1 MALMNLRTLLNKF
14 YKFPGFVYGHIELET
29 CHKKQT
35 LVVSVRPRV
44 GAKAI
49 CSHCGKPA
57 PIYDTAR
64 KARRLQFIPFWGM
77 LVFFEYFMR
86 RVQCPN
92 CGVKTERVPWASSK
106 SPTTDIFAWFI
117 AHWAEKLSWS
127 AVATEFSL
135 SWNRVLACVSM
146 AVTWGRAHM
155 SLEGT
160 IGIGID
166 EIARSTGHKYV
177 TLVYQI
183 AGGQRR
189 LLYVA
194 KDRTEAS
201 LNGFFD
207 WLGDKHSKSIKYVC
221 SDMWKPYLKVIQAR
235 VGQALQILDRFHIM
249 SHFSKAINEVRAEE
263 ARDLAKKG
271 KGEILKN
278 TRWLLLKRPEN
289 LTDRQ
294 SDRLSHL
301 VQHNLRSVRAY
312 LLKEK
317 FNEVWTYVSPY
328 WAGKAIH
335 AWTNMAMRSKL
346 EPMKGVAKMIRRHHD
361 LILNWYKAKG
371 EISNGIVEGL
381 NGKGRVI
388 TKRAYGFRTYECL
401 KVALY
406 HTLGDL
412 PKPKFTHRFW

>member
-1 MALMNLRTLLNKF
+1 MHLRTILNGHEK
-14 YKFPGFVYGHIELET
+14 YKGFVYGTERFET
-29 CHKKQT
+29 IKDQSAI
-35 LVVSVRPRV
+35 VIPVRPRV
-44 GAKAI
+44 GSKAI

-57 PIYDTAR
+57 PIYDTSR
-64 KARRLQFIPFWGM
+64 KIRLWQFAPMWGF

-86 RVQCPN
+86 RVKCPQ
-92 CGVKTERVPWASSK
+92 CGVKTERIPWGTGK
-106 SPTTDIFAWFI
+106 SQITHTFAWCI

-127 AVATEFSL
+127 AVASEFSI
-135 SWNRVLACVSM
+135 SWSRVFACVSM
-146 AVTWGRAHM
+146 AVEWGRAHIN
-155 SLEGT
+155 LEGIT
-160 IGIGID
+160 AIGVD

-189 LLYVA
+189 LLYVTM
-194 KDRTEAS
+194 DRTEAS
-201 LNGFFD
+201 LHSFFD
-207 WLGDKHSKSIKYVC
+207 WLGDKRAKSIQYVC
-221 SDMWKPYLKVIQAR
+221 SDMWKPYLKVIQKRA
-235 VGQALQILDRFHIM
+235 GQALQILDRFHIM
-249 SHFSKAINEVRAEE
+249 SHFSKAINEVRAQE

-271 KGEILKN
+271 KGEVLKN

-289 LTDRQ
+289 LTDKQ
-294 SDRLSHL
+294 SSRLSDL

-335 AWTNMAMRSKL
+335 AWTNMAMRSQL
-346 EPMKGVAKMIRRHHD
+346 EPMKGVAKMIRNHQA
-361 LILNWYKAKG
+361 LILNWYRAKG

-401 KVALY
+401 KIALY

-412 PKPKFTHRFW
+412 PKPKFIHRFW